1 LGRLNVTQP
10 AISATE
16 ANPRAAK
23 PNLRYGWYVVLV
35 LTAVYMLSFVD
46 RQILGLLVQPIKRD
60 LGISDFQVGLLAGP
74 AFALFYTFMGL
85 PLGRFVDTRNRR
97 NLVVVCIV
105 IWSFFSSS
113 CSAAK
118 TYLTLFFSRMG
129 VGVGEAGLGPAA
141 YSLISDYFPKD
152 RMSAAISVYY
162 MGLFFGSGLAALV
175 SGVTVQALA
184 RTPTL
189 TVPLLGVI
197 ASWRVTFL
205 VVGLPGLLFALLA
218 LTIREPLRKNLLR
231 AADGQVAKISFWQ
244 AFGEMRQRW
253 QSVAGISL
261 GMVFQSA
268 STYAIT
274 QWTPAFLQR
283 VHGWAPGQTGKTQ
296 ALILVIFGCSGMYLG
311 GILSDRWQRR
321 GVCEAPL
328 KVSLVAALGI
338 GAFLPA
344 AMLVHSI
351 EWCIVLLAVGVF
363 FLALPMGTMVAAL
376 QLIFPNQ
383 VRGQVSA
390 LFLFILNLG
399 GLNIGP
405 VLPPFLS
412 DKVFHN
418 EKMIG
423 VALAITIGC
432 AAIVMLL
439 IFWAT
444 IRPYRIHY
452 KTMEAAESC

>member
-1 LGRLNVTQP
+1 MSQP
-10 AISATE
+10 AISNTPDVSLKE
-16 ANPRAAK
+16 KK
-23 PNLRYGWYVVLV
+23 PSLAYGWYVVLV

-97 NLVVVCIV
+97 NLVAVCIV
-105 IWSFFSSS
+105 VWSFFSSG

-118 TYLTLFFSRMG
+118 SYLTLFFSRMG

-175 SGVTVQALA
+175 SGMTVQALA
-184 RTPTL
+184 RVPTL
-189 TVPLLGVI
+189 TVPLLGTI

-218 LTIREPLRKNLLR
+218 LTIREPMRKNLLR
-231 AADGQVAKISFWQ
+231 AANGGIAKISFWE
-244 AFGEMRQRW
+244 AFGEMRRRW
-253 QSVAGISL
+253 QSVAGISV
-261 GMVFQSA
+261 GMVFQAA

-283 VHGWAPGQTGKTQ
+283 VHGWPAGLTGKTQ
-296 ALILVIFGCSGMYLG
+296 AAILVVFGCSGMYLG
-311 GILSDRWQRR
+311 GVISDRLQRR

-344 AMLVHSI
+344 AMLVPQI
-351 EWCIVLLAVGVF
+351 QLCLVLLAVGVF

-423 VALAITIGC
+423 VALAITIAG
-432 AAIVMLL
+432 AAVVMLL
-439 IFWAT
+439 VFWFT
-444 IRPYRIHY
+444 IRPYKTHY
-452 KTMEAAESC
+452 KAMEATESC

>member
-1 LGRLNVTQP
+1 VTQP
-10 AISATE
+10 AISTTE
-16 ANPRAAK
+16 VNPKAAK

-35 LTAVYMLSFVD
+35 LTAIYMLSFVD

-60 LGISDFQVGLLAGP
+60 LHISDTQVGLLAGP

-118 TYLTLFFSRMG
+118 SYLTLFFSRMG

-152 RMSAAISVYY
+152 RMSAAISVFY

-189 TVPLLGVI
+189 TVPLLGTI

-205 VVGLPGLLFALLA
+205 MVGLPGLLFALLA
-218 LTIREPLRKNLLR
+218 LTIREPLRKNLRR

-253 QSVAGISL
+253 QSVAGISI
-261 GMVFQSA
+261 GMVFQAA

-296 ALILVIFGCSGMYLG
+296 ALILVLFGCSGMYLG

-328 KVSLVAALGI
+328 KVALVAAVGI
-338 GAFLPA
+338 GLFLPA
-344 AMLVHSI
+344 AMLVPQI
-351 EWCIVLLAVGVF
+351 EWCLVLLAVGVF

-423 VALAITIGC
+423 VALAITIGA

-439 IFWAT
+439 VFSAT
-444 IRPYRIHY
+444 IGPYKTHY